1 MVYLEY
7 FRIAGRKQED
17 GFILNYPYQL
27 EMQCFSSTNVYP
39 FKLFPQKELQELS
52 FEPITVFYGGNGS
65 GKSTLLNIIS
75 AKLGCLRTSP
85 FNNTPFFDEY
95 LKLCRFELSELDEP
109 VEKKLVASDDVFNFL
124 LDMRAINE
132 NVDRRR
138 NRLFREY
145 ERDRQEPF
153 VLKSLDDYEEL
164 RRRNDA
170 KNSTKSQYVAK
181 RLNVRE
187 IDGRSNGESAFAYF
201 THNIKDDSLYL
212 LDEPENSLSP
222 FLQMKLAQFL
232 LDSARFYGCQFI
244 ISTHSPF
251 LLAMNGAKIYDLD
264 DVPVREKKWTELEN
278 VRSYYDFF
286 KEHSEEFE

>member
-27 EMQCFSSTNVYP
+27 EMQCFSSANVYP
-39 FKLFPQKELQELS
+39 FKLFPQKELHELT

-95 LKLCRFELSELDEP
+95 LKLCKYELSELDEP
-109 VEKKLVASDDVFNFL
+109 VEKRLVASDDVFNFL
-124 LDMRAINE
+124 LDIRAINE

-145 ERDRQEPF
+145 ERDREEPF

-164 RRRNDA
+164 RRRHEA
-170 KNSTKSQYVAK
+170 KTSTKSQYVSK

-187 IDGRSNGESAFAYF
+187 VSGMSNGESAFAYF
-201 THNIKDDSLYL
+201 IHNIKDDSLYL
-212 LDEPENSLSP
+212 LDEHENSLSP
-222 FLQMKLAQFL
+222 LLQMKLAQFL
-232 LDSARFYGCQFI
+232 CDSARFYGCQFI

-264 DVPVREKKWTELEN
+264 DVPVCEKKWTELEN
-278 VRSYYDFF
+278 VRAYYSFF
-286 KEHSEEFE
+286 KEHSEEFK